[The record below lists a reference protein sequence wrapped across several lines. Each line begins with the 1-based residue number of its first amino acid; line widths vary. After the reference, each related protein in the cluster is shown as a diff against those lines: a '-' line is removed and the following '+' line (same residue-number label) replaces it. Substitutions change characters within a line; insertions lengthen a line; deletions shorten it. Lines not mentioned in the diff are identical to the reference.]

1 MRASIAVRRRADG
14 ELSSGVIPRPASG
27 WGRFGAE
34 VDTPDGTGVEFSVT
48 APDGT
53 VLRSGVS
60 PGDSLADLDAPE
72 LRLAA
77 RLTSSDPGRTP
88 VIRSWSL
95 HPTAG

>member
-1 MRASIAVRRRADG
+1 MLTASSPRACSRG
-14 ELSSGVIPRPASG
+14 PASG

-34 VDTPDGTGVEFSVT
+34 VDTPVGTGVEFSVT

-53 VLRSGVS
+53 ALHSGVS

-88 VIRSWSL
+88 VLRSWSV
-95 HPTAG
+95 HPGAG